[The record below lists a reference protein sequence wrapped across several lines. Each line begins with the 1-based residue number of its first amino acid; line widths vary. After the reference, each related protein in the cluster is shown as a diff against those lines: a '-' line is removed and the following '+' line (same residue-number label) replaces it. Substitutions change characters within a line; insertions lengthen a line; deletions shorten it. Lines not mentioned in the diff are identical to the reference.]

1 MQGKAGGMREF
12 EQSLPM
18 LLLRAREAVMS
29 RFRPL
34 LAMHGLTEQQWRI
47 LRVLR
52 EQNGLEARQLASRTL
67 LLQPSATGIVDRME
81 RDGLVERRRDPD
93 DRRKVTIWLTRKARR
108 LYDRVAPLNER
119 EYARMQ
125 ARFETGEWERLY
137 QALRHLIAVN
147 ERRETD

>member
-1 MQGKAGGMREF
+1 MREF